1 MADFMEVVNLRDEAR
16 NLKGLS
22 DCDKLFQYAQELWE
36 ESKSDGERYAAITG
50 LEAAMFHG
58 DAPQSEAASI
68 IEEAY
73 REGKGVDGS
82 PLEAI
87 AWHAVAERD
96 MYTLRKYITVLYE
109 ERRIRELVQWL
120 DLTSS
125 LGSTRAMAALVTYN
139 LLRTFTAA

>member
-1 MADFMEVVNLRDEAR
+1 MDVGSLPFGRLPDIETSDGMADFMEVVNLRDEAR

-73 REGKGVDGS
+73 REGKGLMD
-82 PLEAI
+82 PLLKQS
-87 AWHAVAERD
+87 HG
-96 MYTLRKYITVLYE
+96 MP
-109 ERRIRELVQWL
+109 
-120 DLTSS
+120 
-125 LGSTRAMAALVTYN
+125 
-139 LLRTFTAA
+139 

>member
-68 IEEAY
+68 ICHVLSQFILIFLQPSSLIKNEPVSDLVPLQCY
-73 REGKGVDGS
+73 RFFS
-82 PLEAI
+82 
-87 AWHAVAERD
+87 
-96 MYTLRKYITVLYE
+96 KYIYDFGPDQILAFF
-109 ERRIRELVQWL
+109 Q
-120 DLTSS
+120 
-125 LGSTRAMAALVTYN
+125 
-139 LLRTFTAA
+139 